1 MLEQALLYDTQGR
14 PLRQDHP
21 TQSADWDEVQDF
33 CRRVYMPYRVTPL
46 VRPSHPDAVMHS
58 AEVGRITVSRF
69 SYGVPVRLDRFD
81 VAAGKVLVLTMISGR
96 MCHATDGAA
105 DAITGAGDSFVVD
118 CSRIEHRL
126 EADRDHLQLNL
137 TISHD
142 VLEETARRWFGF
154 VPDDRLW
161 RCRWKFG
168 GTGSAWL
175 ALLQYLVR
183 SIAETPERTR
193 SDRIGVHLEEMIC
206 CHLLRHWAEGAGV
219 RLDGGGT
226 GAAPRYVRAAETFMR
241 IHAVEAPT
249 IGEVAEAVGVSART
263 LSGGFRRFRGMTPR
277 DFLREQR
284 LLGVRDA
291 LARAAP
297 RETVAAVASRWG
309 YVNFGIF
316 ADAYRRRFGE
326 RPSDT
331 LTSTGRGPR

>member
-1 MLEQALLYDTQGR
+1 MLQQALLHDTQGR
-14 PLRQDHP
+14 PIGREQRTH
-21 TQSADWDEVQDF
+21 SADWDEVRDF
-33 CRRVYMPYRVTPL
+33 CNRVYMPFRVIPVIPRSL
-46 VRPSHPDAVMHS
+46 PDAVMHS
-58 AEVGRITVSRF
+58 AEVGRITVTRF

-81 VAAGKVLVLTMISGR
+81 PGAGKILVLTTLAGR
-96 MCHATDGAA
+96 LRHATDGPE
-105 DAITGAGDSFVVD
+105 DVYTTAGDSFVVD
-118 CSRIEHRL
+118 CSRVEHRL
-126 EADRDHLQLNL
+126 EGDPDHLQLNL
-137 TISHD
+137 TVPHEL
-142 VLEETARRWFGF
+142 LEETSRRWLGV

-168 GTGSAWL
+168 GTGSAWA
-175 ALLQYLVR
+175 ALLHYMAR
-183 SIAETPERTR
+183 SIAEAPDRVRT
-193 SDRIGVHLEEMIC
+193 DRIGAHLEEMIC
-206 CHLLRHWAEGAGV
+206 CHLLRSWAEGAGV
-219 RLDGGGT
+219 RLDGGCA
-226 GAAPRYVRAAETFMR
+226 GAAPRYVRAAEAFMR
-241 IHAVEAPT
+241 THAVEAPT

-263 LSGGFRRFRGMTPR
+263 LSGGFRRFRDMTPR

-331 LTSTGRGPR
+331 LTATAKR